1 MRVTV
6 DTGDLGVS
14 AILRQLMRWESR
26 CPCVL
31 LNRRPWI
38 RIEGRKSSRDAF
50 ETIRIL
56 ALVINCIILIHEG
69 AESKVSGIILS
80 NEKRR

>member
-1 MRVTV
+1 V
-6 DTGDLGVS
+6 DIGDLSVS
-14 AILRQLMRWESR
+14 AIFRQLMRWESR
-26 CPCVL
+26 YPCVL
-31 LNRRPWI
+31 SNRRPWI
-38 RIEGRKSSRDAF
+38 RIEVRKSSGDAV
-50 ETIRIL
+50 EAIRIL